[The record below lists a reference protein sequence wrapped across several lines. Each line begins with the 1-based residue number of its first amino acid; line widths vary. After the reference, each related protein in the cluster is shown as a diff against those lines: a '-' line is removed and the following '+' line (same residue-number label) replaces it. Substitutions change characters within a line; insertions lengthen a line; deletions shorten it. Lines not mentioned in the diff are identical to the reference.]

1 MIPLDAFIQFGSRLW
16 WLFASL
22 ILTARACDLGSTW
35 IASPNLLLEGN
46 PIARR
51 LGWKFGV
58 PLNVALALAFGCWP
72 LLAISLTTTSLLVAA
87 RNLQSA
93 WLMRTL
99 GETHYRGWMADRLA
113 ESPRGLAWACFLGEA
128 ALFTPVGLTLM
139 WFARWQLVPFAI
151 GLGIAAYAFAVA
163 LFTSISVWR
172 LRR

>member
-1 MIPLDAFIQFGSRLW
+1 MVKLDDFIPFGSRLW

-22 ILTARACDLGSTW
+22 ILVARACDLGSTW
-35 IASPNLLLEGN
+35 IATPNLVLEGN

-58 PLNVALALAFGCWP
+58 PLNLALALGFGCWP
-72 LLAISLTTTSLLVAA
+72 MLAISLTTTSLLVAA

-99 GETHYRGWMADRLA
+99 GETDYRCWMADRVA

-128 ALFTPVGLTLM
+128 ALFATVGGALM
-139 WFARWQLVPFAI
+139 GFARWQLVPFSI
-151 GLGIAAYAFAVA
+151 GLGLAAYAFAVA
-163 LFTSISVWR
+163 LFTTISVWR